1 MKAVAAVVV
10 VAREGGLRKDAK
22 RLLLLAPGPGFLAA
36 LHISRL
42 FEKVFTGQC
51 QISADC
57 TRRSYLREYRQRR
70 EPGAP
75 RRIAALFPN
84 FPGIYHLRNGF
95 GHLCN
100 GLSTN

>member
-42 FEKVFTGQC
+42 FEKVFTVNVKSRLTVLVDLRVEFSTRVSPTAGTGSPALRHFFP
-51 QISADC
+51 ISLAFI
-57 TRRSYLREYRQRR
+57 T
-70 EPGAP
+70 
-75 RRIAALFPN
+75 
-84 FPGIYHLRNGF
+84 
-95 GHLCN
+95 
-100 GLSTN
+100 